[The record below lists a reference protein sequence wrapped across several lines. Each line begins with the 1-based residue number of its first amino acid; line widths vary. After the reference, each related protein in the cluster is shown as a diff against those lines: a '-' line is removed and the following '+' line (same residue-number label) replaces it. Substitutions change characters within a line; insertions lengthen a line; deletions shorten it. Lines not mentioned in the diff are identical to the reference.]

1 MMPSID
7 LFGRT
12 IGLLQKTMDLRLEN
26 HQAIAANIANVDTPE
41 YRAVH
46 LEFETGLRRALAGA
60 KKAGGGAEAFAGVEA
75 KVLRATDPSDI
86 GDHNSVNL
94 DNEMI
99 ALAENQMLYD
109 AATQIINRKLAG
121 LRYTIMEG
129 K

>member
-1 MMPSID
+1 MPTID

-12 IGLLQKTMDLRLEN
+12 IGLLQKSMDLRMQN

-46 LEFETGLRRALAGA
+46 LDFETGLRRALAASRREGS
-60 KKAGGGAEAFAGVEA
+60 GGEAFASVEA
-75 KVLRATDPSDI
+75 RVIRETDPSDL

-109 AATQIINRKLAG
+109 AATQIINRKLGG
-121 LRYTIMEG
+121 LRYAIQEG

>member
-1 MMPSID
+1 MPSID

-12 IGLLQKTMDLRLEN
+12 IGLLQKSLDMRMQN

-46 LEFETGLRRALAGA
+46 LDFESGLRRALASSVN
-60 KKAGGGAEAFAGVEA
+60 GGGGSESFAKVEA
-75 KVLRATDPSDI
+75 RVSRKSDPSDI

-94 DNEMI
+94 DEEMI

-109 AATQIINRKLAG
+109 AATQMISKKLAG
-121 LRYTIMEG
+121 LRYAISEG